1 MYDGF
6 HILRYEDPRTIGKIR
21 PLSQMENVMTSGIIV
36 LESNTG
42 EQKKSFALKIIL
54 YFVCV
59 RDFFEV
65 WVILFLFFCSCQ
77 NIF

>member
-54 YFVCV
+54 YLVCV
-59 RDFFEV
+59 QVCEG
-65 WVILFLFFCSCQ
+65 LF
-77 NIF
+77 